1 MEDTSARNLSPT
13 ERLRQAWLSARLWF
27 ILLLGIVGTVAA
39 ISIPISNQN
48 QSYGLQVND
57 VASQDILAPYALS
70 YVSDILTE
78 RARNTAAENVAQVY
92 DTPDNQVT
100 REQLDRLQAALNFID
115 SVRADTFATRSQ
127 KLDDLSRLTDLRLT
141 PEQSANLL
149 DLTDSN
155 WQNVKSE
162 SLAVLE
168 QVMRSE
174 IRPGRLEE
182 ARRTV
187 PALVSI
193 SLPETQARLV
203 EVLAS
208 PFVAPNSL
216 PNQDATEQNREAA
229 RAAVEPVTKSYS
241 PGETIVNRGEIV
253 TGLELEAL
261 QQYGLLKPPNPW
273 KTIALNSLLVVM
285 LAGVFI
291 LYGIRLHP
299 EQLQRP
305 NLALT
310 VSLLFILIGLVMQL
324 MIPGRTV
331 LPYVFPAAT
340 LPILLSVFF
349 SPGMGIMT
357 SLVIGALAGYLAPR
371 GLELALYAILSGVLA
386 SLMIGR
392 AERLG
397 AFMWAGIAASVGA
410 ALVIILFR
418 IPDQGT
424 DVIGKASLLGASIAS
439 GLLST
444 SLGFGLLLI
453 LGNLLGITTNLQLIE
468 LSRPDH
474 PLLQQILTNSPGT
487 YQHSLQVANLA
498 EQAARAIG
506 ANPLLTRVGALY
518 HDVGKSARPQ
528 FFIENQVTGQNIHE
542 QLDPRTSADII
553 LAHVREGLE
562 LARKYRIPQSIRD
575 FITEHHGTLDAA
587 YQYHEAVKAAGGDDT
602 NIDKRDFTY
611 PGPRPRSR
619 ETALL
624 MLADG
629 VEAAARG
636 ETPQNEEEIDKL
648 VRWVIEDRRSKGQ
661 LDRTELTLKDLDT
674 IRRSFVNTLKNIYHP
689 RIRYPQ
695 NNENGS
701 PVGTQDPE
709 ATKPSATAKNKPDE
723 VQD

>member
-1 MEDTSARNLSPT
+1 MEDTTATTLSPT
-13 ERLRQAWLSARLWF
+13 ERLQHAWRAARLWF
-27 ILLLGIVGTVAA
+27 ILLLGIVGTIIA
-39 ISIPISNQN
+39 ISIPLTSQN
-48 QSYGLQVND
+48 QSFGLDIND
-57 VASQDILAPYALS
+57 VAPQDILAPYALS
-70 YVSDILTE
+70 YVSEILTE
-78 RARNTAAENVAQVY
+78 RARTAAADDVAQVY
-92 DTPDNQVT
+92 DTPDNQVA
-100 REQLDRLQAALNFID
+100 REQLDHLQAALTYID

-127 KLDDLSRLTDLRLT
+127 KLNDLANIAALSLT
-141 PEQSANLL
+141 PEQSASLL

-155 WQNVKSE
+155 WQNVKNEALS
-162 SLAVLE
+162 VLE

-193 SLPETQARLV
+193 SLPESQAQLV
-203 EVLAS
+203 EMIVPA
-208 PFVAPNSL
+208 FVAPNSL
-216 PNQDATEQNREAA
+216 PNQEVTQRNREAA

-241 PGETIVNRGEIV
+241 LGETIVNRGEII
-253 TGLELEAL
+253 TSLELEAL
-261 QQYGLLKPPNPW
+261 QQFELLKPPDPW
-273 KTIALNSLLVVM
+273 KTIALNSLLVLM
-285 LAGVFI
+285 LSGVFV
-291 LYGIRLHP
+291 LYGLRTQP

-310 VSLLFILIGLVMQL
+310 VSLLFILFGLVMQL
-324 MIPGRTV
+324 MIPERTV

-349 SPGMGIMT
+349 NPSMGLMT
-357 SLVIGALAGYLAPR
+357 SLVIGVLAGYLAPR
-371 GLELALYAILSGVLA
+371 GLELALYALMSGVLA

-397 AFMWAGIAASVGA
+397 AFIWAGIAASVGA

-418 IPDQGT
+418 IPDPGT
-424 DVIGKASLLGASIAS
+424 DIIGKASLLGASFAS

-474 PLLQQILTNSPGT
+474 PLLQQILLNSPGT

-498 EQAARAIG
+498 EQAARAVG

-518 HDVGKSARPQ
+518 HDVGKSLRPQ
-528 FFIENQVTGQNIHE
+528 FFIENQVAGQNIHE

-553 LAHVREGLE
+553 LAHVREGLD

-575 FITEHHGTLDAA
+575 FIVEHHGTLDAA
-587 YQYHEAVKAAGGDDT
+587 YQYHEALKAAGGDQA
-602 NIDKRDFTY
+602 NVDKRDFTY

-619 ETALL
+619 ETAIL

-636 ETPQNEEEIDKL
+636 ETPNSEEEIDKL
-648 VRWVIEDRRSKGQ
+648 VRWVIEDRRAKGQ

-695 NNENGS
+695 NNANGSTENGE
-701 PVGTQDPE
+701 DPE
-709 ATKPSATAKNKPDE
+709 ATKPSAASKNTPE
-723 VQD
+723 